1 MRAAEITEDGP
12 FIHQTSVIDSNVV
25 EAPARSSA
33 PTVRRLAWRARYV
46 IGLVTLDFLIGLGA
60 AVTALTLRFGVGSDG
75 PNKQAYILVTCLLPF
90 AWVVSLAANRA
101 YELRRLFVG
110 NDEYER
116 VLRSGLGLTAALAIA
131 AFSFDYRLAR
141 GYLIIAVPLA
151 TSAAICGRYVVRQ
164 RLHRQ
169 WGRGER
175 LTRVILVGHEQA
187 VLETTRRLSRER
199 YHGLGVVGACLPATP
214 NGAPGY
220 HRATPGLPPV
230 YGNFEKVAE
239 AVSRA
244 GADTVIVLSCPEID
258 GAAVRRLAWRLE
270 RDEID
275 LIVASSLIDVA
286 GDRTTIRP
294 VDGLPLLHVEHP
306 RLKGARR
313 AVKEIFDQVSAL
325 LLLILAAPVLFAIAL
340 CIRFAPG
347 AGGPAIF
354 MQERVGKGGKPFMIY
369 KFRTMYVDAEARL
382 ADLRHLNDN
391 DGTLFKMK
399 ADPRV
404 TPVGKILRRLS
415 LDELPQLL
423 NVLKGDMSL
432 VGPRPPLQREVA
444 QYPEDMRRRLVV
456 KPGLTGLWQVSGR
469 SDLSWEESI
478 RLDLSYVENWT
489 LSMDLAIL
497 ARTLIAVLRRSG
509 AY

>member
-1 MRAAEITEDGP
+1 MRAAEITEEAP
-12 FIHQTSVIDSNVV
+12 FIHQTSLIDSKVA
-25 EAPARSSA
+25 EAPFRSSA
-33 PTVRRLAWRARYV
+33 AAVRRLAWRTRYV

-60 AVTALTLRFGVGSDG
+60 AVAAFTLRFGIAEDG
-75 PNKQAYILVTCLLPF
+75 PNKQAYVLVTCLLPF
-90 AWVVSLAANRA
+90 AWLVSLAINRA
-101 YELRRLFVG
+101 YEPRRLFVG

-151 TSAAICGRYVVRQ
+151 TLAGVCGRYVVRQ

-187 VLETTRRLSRER
+187 VLETTRRLRRER
-199 YHGLGVVGACLPATP
+199 YHGLGVVGACLPATAST
-214 NGAPGY
+214 APGY
-220 HRATPGLPPV
+220 HRPTPGLPPV

-244 GADTVIVLSCPEID
+244 EADTVIVLSCPEID
-258 GAAVRRLAWRLE
+258 GAAVRRLAWQLE
-270 RDEID
+270 RNEID

-313 AVKEIFDQVSAL
+313 VAKEIFDQVSAL
-325 LLLILAAPVLFAIAL
+325 MLLTLAAPLLLTIAL
-340 CIRFAPG
+340 VVRFAPG
-347 AGGPAIF
+347 ARGPAIF
-354 MQERVGKGGKPFMIY
+354 RQERVGRGGKPFMIY

-382 ADLRHLNDN
+382 AELRHLNDS

-399 ADPRV
+399 SDPRV
-404 TPVGKILRRLS
+404 TPVGRILRRLS

-423 NVLKGDMSL
+423 NVLTRDMSL

-444 QYPEDMRRRLVV
+444 QYPADMRRRLVV